1 MQGARADED
10 PSLLEFLAPPEGKA
24 LLRVTFPQLALRWM
38 ATLAA
43 CGPLLEAF
51 RTGAPAGQHVAAVL
65 PGAPPASVTEAW
77 LAALAAG
84 RGPRTV
90 MRATGLS
97 LREAKATHALLLE
110 RLPALGRWTADMEE
124 VGARRGWLQAPSG
137 RRRRFAPRY
146 TARQAAADLVA
157 MCCHD
162 TTKRALV
169 RLFQTLPAGAL
180 VGAHRNVMYLEIIPG
195 ELDEVRA
202 HCDEAV
208 REAARGLACP
218 AVIDITPIGG
228 G

>member
-1 MQGARADED
+1 
-10 PSLLEFLAPPEGKA
+10 
-24 LLRVTFPQLALRWM
+24 M

-51 RTGAPAGQHVAAVL
+51 RIGAPAGQHVAAVL

-97 LREAKATHALLLE
+97 LREAKAARARLVE
-110 RLPALGRWTADMEE
+110 RLPALGRWLVDMEE

-137 RRRRFAPRY
+137 RRRRFTPRY
-146 TARQAAADLVA
+146 TVRQAGADLVA

-162 TTKRALV
+162 TTKRVLV
-169 RLFQTLPAGAL
+169 RLSQTLPAGSL
-180 VGAHRNVMYLEIIPG
+180 VGAHRDVIYLEVDSSG
-195 ELDEVRA
+195 LDQART